1 MRSHDSV
8 FGFNLPPPSSTE
20 SEIES
25 SATEEQDLIK
35 LIVGL
40 GNPGTQYDMTRHNVG
55 FWCVNSLIKKTAIE
69 MVGEDKYALSG
80 EWKLGRGSIVVSKPN
95 TYVND
100 SGSCVKWLLRRYN
113 ANARDLLV
121 VCDDM
126 NLEQGK
132 LRLRRRGGDG
142 GHNGIKSVIGVLGTK
157 EFPRMRIG
165 IGHPPDGINDVE
177 YVLGKM
183 TAGETKMMTVAVNSA
198 TEAVIC
204 AATLGLTEAMNR
216 FN

>member
-1 MRSHDSV
+1 
-8 FGFNLPPPSSTE
+8 
-20 SEIES
+20 
-25 SATEEQDLIK
+25 
-35 LIVGL
+35 
-40 GNPGTQYDMTRHNVG
+40 
-55 FWCVNSLIKKTAIE
+55 
-69 MVGEDKYALSG
+69 
-80 EWKLGRGSIVVSKPN
+80 
-95 TYVND
+95 
-100 SGSCVKWLLRRYN
+100 
-113 ANARDLLV
+113 
-121 VCDDM
+121 M

-183 TAGETKMMTVAVNSA
+183 TAGEKKMMTVAVNSA